1 MRNWNT
7 VGTWWS
13 PWSGLASRLPMRNWN
28 RCYGFAVLK
37 TCASRLPMRNW
48 NRCYGFAVLKTC
60 GFQTTYEE
68 LKHLIGTKIKRLM
81 EASRLPMRNWNGRET
96 GKQKTDTQ
104 YRFQTTYEELKP
116 SNATVAFG
124 NASLP
129 DYLWGIE
136 TTPSSIC
143 FRLISPLPDYL
154 WGIET
159 RVHWVRSALSRRF
172 QTTYEE
178 LKLYN
183 GIAYLVVPH

>member
-13 PWSGLASRLPMRNWN
+13 PWSGL
-28 RCYGFAVLK
+28 
-37 TCASRLPMRNW
+37 ASRLPMRNW

-143 FRLISPLPDYL
+143 FRLISRFQTTYEELKRNRPNFAPPLKDSLPDYLWGIETAPWGRRTTTLRPLPDYL

-159 RVHWVRSALSRRF
+159 LLPSLR
-172 QTTYEE
+172 
-178 LKLYN
+178 
-183 GIAYLVVPH
+183 